1 MNFNTLEH
9 PPKIESLKETLSKQA
24 DIFLG
29 EEKGMISRE
38 VFEKIID
45 DSEKELNASG
55 SNTENGKDIEYDKYK
70 NKFQI
75 GKDTYA
81 SMGDIVSARR
91 WGINIELQERE
102 RESGQEKKLR
112 KLIKEKRSESIL
124 HKHLNKELAER
135 LSESTKHQDMLKSK
149 AYEEIAKRTGI
160 ESKQLGVVAEQIV
173 IGVLEGIS
181 IDRDDL
187 GFSVIEAN
195 AYQDVND
202 KIDFIIASKH
212 KKRGVGVN
220 EKENLFEE
228 KSIGIQFTTN
238 TSKGEHKADQIAK
251 SKERGIEVDD
261 IVYVEVDKK
270 LLQNAISKW
279 EHEGRSITGP
289 WKFLSPEIRKQ
300 ILTNLLGELLTDEQ
314 IKSLIKTE
322 I

>member
-1 MNFNTLEH
+1 MNFNMIEN
-9 PPKIESLKETLSKQA
+9 PPRAETLRETLNKQA

-29 EEKGMISRE
+29 EEK
-38 VFEKIID
+38 KIID
-45 DSEKELNASG
+45 AEIFTKIINDTEKELESG
-55 SNTENGKDIEYDKYK
+55 DDNKENKVSVEFQK

-75 GKDTYA
+75 GKETDLTI
-81 SMGDIVSARR
+81 GNIVSARR
-91 WGINIELQERE
+91 WGIHIIPNEKE

-112 KLIKEKRSESIL
+112 KLIKGKKSESIL
-124 HKHLNKELAER
+124 HTRVNKELAER
-135 LSESTKHQDMLKSK
+135 LAEKAKHQDMLKSK
-149 AYEEIAKRTGI
+149 AYEEIAKRTGT

-187 GFSVIEAN
+187 GFHVIEAN

-202 KIDFIIASKH
+202 KIDFIVATKH

-238 TSKGEHKADQIAK
+238 TAKGEHKADQIAK
-251 SKERGIEVDD
+251 SKEKGIEVDD

-270 LLQNAISKW
+270 ILQNAISKW
-279 EHEGRSITGP
+279 EHDGKSISGP

-300 ILTNLLGELLTDEQ
+300 ILTNLLGELLTSEQ
-314 IKSLIKTE
+314 VKSLLKDDI
-322 I
+322 